1 MPAQVCAYRPSGA
14 CHSLDDARATHRPG
28 GSPSVTLGFLLS
40 SRNASQYHYAKWEER
55 SRGTAALMRRAA
67 AQLDFA
73 RGRPLDVW
81 VHQHG
86 QSAPVAV
93 PGLGSCASSGR
104 AWRLRAAWGIC
115 GERPGH

>member
-67 AQLDFA
+67 VQLDINFA

-81 VHQHG
+81 VHQYG

-104 AWRLRAAWGIC
+104 AWRLRAAWGT
-115 GERPGH
+115 